1 MASGVVRLGFIGAGR
16 RGRELMDAARHAGAV
31 IVAASDVSDDALRE
45 ASSRFNV
52 KVYRDVDAMLNN
64 ERLDAVVVSTPMTPF
79 PP

>member
-16 RGRELMDAARHAGAV
+16 RGRELMDAARRAGAV
-31 IVAASDVSDDALRE
+31 PVAASDVSDDALRE